1 MSSSLSLHFP
11 VTRFLFLTL
20 EHTCQYISDIPI
32 ATRPTFIQYSQA
44 GCKNIAQ
51 ILRLHLN
58 LAFKLSQL
66 LFALLQA
73 LSIDSIFIK
82 RTQSVWMPDWRQSA
96 VIPCHGYSFVL
107 LVVILLEIIKAQ
119 KERFDLY
126 PAPLLHYI
134 TNKEQKDSRDF
145 KLNCSSQAI
154 TQVICRAAVH
164 CNSNRQIKY
173 LLTESLVY
181 PNWGHNASDS

>member
-1 MSSSLSLHFP
+1 MGAGLAHWNELPIVCSSQALPHVLPSLSLHFP
-11 VTRFLFLTL
+11 VTLFLFLTL

-58 LAFKLSQL
+58 MSLKLSQFL
-66 LFALLQA
+66 SALLQA
-73 LSIDSIFIK
+73 LLTLDRVN

-107 LVVILLEIIKAQ
+107 LVVILLKIIKAQ
-119 KERFDLY
+119 KKRFDLY
-126 PAPLLHYI
+126 PAPLLH
-134 TNKEQKDSRDF
+134 
-145 KLNCSSQAI
+145 
-154 TQVICRAAVH
+154 
-164 CNSNRQIKY
+164 
-173 LLTESLVY
+173 
-181 PNWGHNASDS
+181 